1 MITATT
7 TLRRTSADLI
17 EIHKHYRF
25 TTAMSKVT
33 RTSHPYNYI
42 STTST
47 LLQQSLD
54 DEFDHHTFSIAS

>member
-25 TTAMSKVT
+25 TTAISKVT

-47 LLQQSLD
+47 
-54 DEFDHHTFSIAS
+54 TIP

>member
-33 RTSHPYNYI
+33 RTSHP
-42 STTST
+42 TTIF
-47 LLQQSLD
+47 LPHLQQSLD
-54 DEFDHHTFSIAS
+54 DEFDHHTFS

>member
-25 TTAMSKVT
+25 TTAMS
-33 RTSHPYNYI
+33 R
-42 STTST
+42 
-47 LLQQSLD
+47 
-54 DEFDHHTFSIAS
+54 